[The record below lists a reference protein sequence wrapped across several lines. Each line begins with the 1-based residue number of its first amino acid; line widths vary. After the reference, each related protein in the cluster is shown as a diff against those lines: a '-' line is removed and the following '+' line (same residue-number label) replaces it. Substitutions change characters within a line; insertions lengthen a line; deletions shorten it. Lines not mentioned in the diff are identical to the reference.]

1 MSYKKYTSLRIT
13 AKYTINFNYR
23 EYFLSMVKTNSMF
36 LELGTQLPSFELI
49 NTNSSNQEN
58 YNLTKLDDRHLLLM
72 FICAHCPFV
81 KYIENYISVL
91 SIDIEDKVQTIA
103 VSSNDIVTHP
113 SDSPDCLR
121 NQAQL
126 QGWSFPY
133 LYDESQVFAK
143 ELKAACTPDFYLFS
157 NAGNRKF
164 TLFYHGQ
171 LDSSRPSN
179 DISITGEDLHAAVKG
194 LNKNSNYPHPQQP
207 SLGCNIKWTPG
218 KEPDWFK

>member
-36 LELGTQLPSFELI
+36 LELGTQLPSFEMI
-49 NTNSSNQEN
+49 NTNSSDQEN

-91 SIDIEDKVQTIA
+91 SSDIEDKVQTIA

-113 SDSPDCLR
+113 SDSPDYLR

-143 ELKAACTPDFYLFS
+143 ALKAACTPCLLYTSD
-157 NAGNRKF
+157 
-164 TLFYHGQ
+164 
-171 LDSSRPSN
+171 
-179 DISITGEDLHAAVKG
+179 AAD
-194 LNKNSNYPHPQQP
+194 
-207 SLGCNIKWTPG
+207 
-218 KEPDWFK
+218 E

>member
-1 MSYKKYTSLRIT
+1 
-13 AKYTINFNYR
+13 
-23 EYFLSMVKTNSMF
+23 MVKTNSIF
-36 LELGTQLPSFELI
+36 LELGTQLPYFEMI
-49 NTNSSNQEN
+49 NANSSNQEN
-58 YNLTKLDDRHLLLM
+58 YNLSNLDNRHLLLM

-81 KYIENYISVL
+81 KYIENHISNL
-91 SIDIEDKVQTIA
+91 ISDIEDKVQTIA
-103 VSSNDIVTHP
+103 ISSNDIVSHP
-113 SDSPDCLR
+113 SDSPENLR
-121 NQAQL
+121 KQAQF

-143 ELKAACTPDFYLFS
+143 QLKAACTPDFYLFS

-164 TLFYHGQ
+164 SLFYHGQ

-179 DISITGEDLHAAVKG
+179 NVAITGEDLRAAVKD
-194 LNKNSNYPHPQQP
+194 LNNNSEYPNPQKP

>member
-1 MSYKKYTSLRIT
+1 MRIT

-36 LELGTQLPSFELI
+36 LELGTQLPSFEMI

-58 YNLTKLDDRHLLLM
+58 YNLSKLDNRHLLLM

-81 KYIENYISVL
+81 KYIENHISVL
-91 SIDIEDKVQTIA
+91 SSDIEDKVQTIA
-103 VSSNDIVTHP
+103 ISSNDIVTHP

-157 NAGNRKF
+157 NAGNRQF
-164 TLFYHGQ
+164 FLFYHGQ

-179 DISITGEDLHAAVKG
+179 DISITGEDLRAAVKD
-194 LNKNSNYPHPQQP
+194 LNKNSDYPNPQKP
-207 SLGCNIKWTPG
+207 SLGCNIKWTLG

>member
-1 MSYKKYTSLRIT
+1 
-13 AKYTINFNYR
+13 
-23 EYFLSMVKTNSMF
+23 MVKTNSMF
-36 LELGTQLPSFELI
+36 LELGTQLPSFEMI

-58 YNLTKLDDRHLLLM
+58 YNLSKLDNRHLLLM

-81 KYIENYISVL
+81 KYIENHISVL
-91 SIDIEDKVQTIA
+91 SSDIEDKVQTIA
-103 VSSNDIVTHP
+103 ISSNDIVTHP

-164 TLFYHGQ
+164 PLFYHGQ
-171 LDSSRPSN
+171 LDNSRPSN
-179 DISITGEDLHAAVKG
+179 DISITGEDLRAAVKD
-194 LNKNSNYPHPQQP
+194 LNKNGDYPNPQQP
-207 SLGCNIKWTPG
+207 SLGCNIKWTMG

>member
-1 MSYKKYTSLRIT
+1 
-13 AKYTINFNYR
+13 
-23 EYFLSMVKTNSMF
+23 MVKTNSNF
-36 LELGTQLPSFELI
+36 LELGTQLPFFEMI
-49 NTNSSNQEN
+49 NANSINQE
-58 YNLTKLDDRHLLLM
+58 YYDLSKLDNRHLLLM

-81 KYIENYISVL
+81 KYIENHISIL
-91 SIDIEDKVQTIA
+91 SRDIEDKVQTIA
-103 VSSNDIVTHP
+103 ISSNDIVTHP
-113 SDSPDCLR
+113 SDSPEKLR

-157 NAGNRKF
+157 NTGNRNF
-164 TLFYHGQ
+164 SLFYHGQ

-179 DISITGEDLHAAVKG
+179 DIPITGKDLRAAVKD
-194 LNKNSNYPHPQQP
+194 LNENSDYPNPQNP

-218 KEPDWFK
+218 EEPDWFR